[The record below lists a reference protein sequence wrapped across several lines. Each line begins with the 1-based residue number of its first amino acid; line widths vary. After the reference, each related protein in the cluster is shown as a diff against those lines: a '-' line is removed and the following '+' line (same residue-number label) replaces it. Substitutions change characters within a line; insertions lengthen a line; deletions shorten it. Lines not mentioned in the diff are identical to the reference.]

1 MIIFLVKV
9 FQEARY
15 ADNFVRGKLYA
26 HRLSYFKRIEDRDGR
41 RDEDEGAIML
51 QRDGLIVEFTATNI
65 ETGESSR
72 ITMAGHEFAA
82 PIIMRPRWF
91 DHINVFCMYAGHS
104 GDFQSIS
111 DDNVHSF
118 KKQLEIPEDG
128 IKLGRYAVVIT
139 NTREFLKRV
148 KVAAEKRGY
157 GICGG
162 LVKYYDAEVGTPPAK
177 SEIES
182 IFTKRKE
189 YEYQK
194 EFRLAIDTGT
204 MGCNPITLDIGRIGD
219 ISVLTNTSDIN
230 RQLSVRREP
239 QS

>member
-1 MIIFLVKV
+1 
-9 FQEARY
+9 
-15 ADNFVRGKLYA
+15 
-26 HRLSYFKRIEDRDGR
+26 
-41 RDEDEGAIML
+41 ML
-51 QRDGLIVEFTATNI
+51 QKDGLTVEWTATNI
-65 ETGESSR
+65 ETGEFSR
-72 ITMAGHEFAA
+72 ITTTGHELAA
-82 PIIMRPRWF
+82 PIIMRPKWF
-91 DHINVFCMYAGHS
+91 NHINVFCMYAGHS
-104 GDFQSIS
+104 GDFKSVS

-118 KKQLEIPEDG
+118 KKQLEIPEDY

-157 GICGG
+157 RICGG
-162 LVKYYDAEVGTPPAK
+162 LVRYYDAEVGTPPPK

-182 IFTKRKE
+182 IFTKRKK

-219 ISVLTNTSDIN
+219 ISVLMNTSDIN